1 MREKYMAGLEK
12 SRMATSQSPNKNE
25 RKNSLGG
32 VFSTMQISPDFFT
45 KIWKYHAKYKSGE
58 FQGFIFFSKVINIV
72 MMITKVDI
80 DYQKITNISYQH

>member
-1 MREKYMAGLEK
+1 
-12 SRMATSQSPNKNE
+12 MATSQSPNKNE

-45 KIWKYHAKYKSGE
+45 KTNSKKIWKYHAKYNSGE

>member
-45 KIWKYHAKYKSGE
+45 KTNSEKFGNITPNTSQVNFRDLSFSAKLS
-58 FQGFIFFSKVINIV
+58 
-72 MMITKVDI
+72 TL
-80 DYQKITNISYQH
+80 

>member
-45 KIWKYHAKYKSGE
+45 KTNSKKFGNITPNTSQVNFRDLSFSAKLS
-58 FQGFIFFSKVINIV
+58 
-72 MMITKVDI
+72 TL
-80 DYQKITNISYQH
+80 